1 MKSIFHKPQL
11 HSRSVSDR
19 SLWFTISK
27 PSSMKILIV
36 IQALN
41 ASTVIR
47 FFLLQNW
54 LPVLGRLVRMEN
66 LQFMLLLARLFGC
79 NTYLYHETN
88 DGFVATLSWSGV
100 CFYVVNILVY
110 TYFSVAN
117 VLNPKVYT
125 YTGSKTVDIAGKIIL
140 ELGFC
145 DLILIATE
153 RVYRGGWT
161 TELLNAFRSVDKQI
175 IALGAHRIRSIRNSE
190 QLNQMILLTL
200 CTISAIVY
208 SVYAFI
214 RTNII
219 YNIPMFVGHLL
230 VGVSLIIITSIF
242 YAEVYEI
249 RYRLSAVNSHISKQL
264 CDEDFHKLRPNY
276 GRRMIKVSSNA
287 EIKLRKDF
295 IARVGLIYEELH
307 SIATKISNRYLFEFS
322 GYCIV
327 NVFYGIMAVYI
338 FYRAVFVTFYEAR
351 YSISIFLVWALIYKI
366 SLFQMIFNCHLL
378 HAEGKRLGSIIS
390 YVASQEN
397 DVICIKKMH
406 SLLCQI
412 QHNPIKIT
420 TYTFDI
426 NLGVFFGIVSTILT
440 YLFILLQ
447 FSL

>member
-27 PSSMKILIV
+27 PSSVKILIV

-249 RYRLSAVNSHISKQL
+249 RYRLNAVNSHI
-264 CDEDFHKLRPNY
+264 R
-276 GRRMIKVSSNA
+276 
-287 EIKLRKDF
+287 
-295 IARVGLIYEELH
+295 
-307 SIATKISNRYLFEFS
+307 
-322 GYCIV
+322 
-327 NVFYGIMAVYI
+327 
-338 FYRAVFVTFYEAR
+338 
-351 YSISIFLVWALIYKI
+351 
-366 SLFQMIFNCHLL
+366 
-378 HAEGKRLGSIIS
+378 
-390 YVASQEN
+390 
-397 DVICIKKMH
+397 
-406 SLLCQI
+406 
-412 QHNPIKIT
+412 
-420 TYTFDI
+420 
-426 NLGVFFGIVSTILT
+426 
-440 YLFILLQ
+440 
-447 FSL
+447 